1 MKPRTVV
8 HNLPRHE
15 IGASQMLSPK
25 KRYCS
30 ARHDINEVISICRS
44 PELRNLR
51 PDT

>member
-30 ARHDINEVISICRS
+30 ARVSYWHEQLPV
-44 PELRNLR
+44 NLR
-51 PDT
+51 PVTCDP